1 MRQALLATLVGLVLL
16 NLAGCPSIL
25 GGEDD
30 DAGTTSDNTGG
41 AAGGTGDADDSDGE
55 SLADLVISYLGSL
68 SGNANTLST
77 TKASTITESG
87 HKIPGRALGTGA
99 VGWITD
105 LEGNRI
111 IDPNGI
117 EIAGFPVGPNGEFGP
132 VPGLPVGVDLLL
144 NIDEDGD
151 GVPELITIINIPK
164 DAAGDAGAL
173 ADTACDPLSTLIRA
187 KLYALM
193 VARGIDPYRL
203 GISASGLVERIRDA
217 FEHLYA
223 ESGIDEEISIDD
235 IANLSDEALAT
246 LFDQLIPELARRAM
260 DMAVGNMRLA
270 LADTVEEVVKAVAEI
285 LVVSGFAVGD
295 DPDGIDLS
303 FLGDLPNVETISFQD
318 FFIANNPGGDGSP
331 DEPPPM
337 SGQGAPPPPTT
348 GPTVYQSTLGAFDRN
363 FTDAEREQD
372 KRRPMFNE
380 HLLARMADAYLN
392 GKTISL
398 HNLYDVLVSLDGLGV
413 RLTYM
418 KFNRPGQPSIN
429 VFETADGT
437 GVELDLRK
445 LFEQIQ
451 ALGLHNADP
460 RTFEQKKAQLRTF
473 LKDFFAHTVGPSFER
488 LFEGVLMDRVPDP
501 LTFATIIRDARA
513 HLPFSRSGP
522 AQLHVLADGDVW
534 RGQDAHAI
542 TVDVTVD
549 VNGWVTEVTY
559 NAAGDGKYWLGFGPH
574 TPGGTM
580 LVHALSRDTGR
591 PLHSRN
597 GWMQE
602 LDLGDSSVFP
612 VSNGESLLDLVSASH
627 TGYPGE
633 PALRLPNPGY
643 NPDQPPDPLTN
654 PPDFN
659 AFVLV
664 DQPGPEGE
672 PVRVNYDGGVATY
685 DVNGQWYLLFTERT
699 PDEGLFEL
707 ISESGEI
714 LQDTLTVETERVLV
728 AATAIV
734 GLDLSAQTFTNYFGV
749 DVPNPGYD
757 PTGAPYFDDFND
769 DGQQGAGEP
778 SFDHRDFLWNADDWR
793 STRVDTYYRRGDNNG
808 FFTPDQVDWGA
819 PEPRLLDGTPLVVRQ
834 LRPRMNAFRFGN
846 PNLTINLLTA
856 FSPANFFDGTHSLN
870 GDTRV
875 NPFTAM
881 ALINLAFG
889 SIHNVGAVV
898 DFDGPGPMPPHPEL
912 IDAHVF
918 VTPVGDPMQLIVDG
932 FMDYATAQ

>member
-1 MRQALLATLVGLVLL
+1 MRRALLASLIGLSLL
-16 NLAGCPSIL
+16 SLAGCPAIFS
-25 GGEDD
+25 GGDD
-30 DAGTTSDNTGG
+30 GTETTSDNSSGG
-41 AAGGTGDADDSDGE
+41 DSTDGTADADGDD
-55 SLADLVISYLGSL
+55 LADLIISYLGTL
-68 SGNANTLST
+68 SGNADTLST
-77 TKASTITESG
+77 TRASTITESG
-87 HKIPGRALGTGA
+87 HKIPGRALGAGA

-105 LEGNRI
+105 LAGNRI
-111 IDPNGI
+111 TDANGV
-117 EIAGFPVGPNGEFGP
+117 EIANFSVGPNGEFGP
-132 VPGLPVGVDLLL
+132 LEGLPVGVDLLL
-144 NIDEDGD
+144 NVDENGD

-164 DAAGDAGAL
+164 DPVGDTGTL
-173 ADTACDPLSTLIRA
+173 ADTTCDPLSTLIQA

-193 VARGIDPYRL
+193 VARGIDPHRL

-223 ESGIDEEISIDD
+223 ESGIDEEVSIDD

-246 LFDQLIPELARRAM
+246 LFDQIIPELARRAM
-260 DMAVGNMRLA
+260 DMAGGNMRLA
-270 LADTVEEVVKAVAEI
+270 LADSVEEVVKAVAEI

-348 GPTVYQSTLGAFDRN
+348 GPTVYQSTLGGFDRN
-363 FTDAEREQD
+363 FTDADQKQD
-372 KRRPMFNE
+372 MHRPMFNE
-380 HLLARMADAYLN
+380 HMLARMADVYLA

-398 HNLYDVLVSLDGLGV
+398 HELYDVLVSLDGMGV
-413 RLTYM
+413 RLNYM
-418 KFNRPGQPSIN
+418 KFGGPGQPPTN
-429 VFETADGT
+429 VFETADGN
-437 GVELDLRK
+437 GIELNLQT
-445 LFEQIQ
+445 LFEQVQ

-473 LKDFFAHTVGPSFER
+473 LKDFFARTVGPSFER
-488 LFEGVLMDRVPDP
+488 LFEGVLMDRIPDP
-501 LTFATIIRDARA
+501 LTFATLIRDARA

-534 RGQDAHAI
+534 RGEDASAI

-549 VNGWVTEVTY
+549 VDGQATQVNY
-559 NAAGDGKYWLGFGPH
+559 NASGDGKHWLGFGPH
-574 TPGGTM
+574 TPDGTM
-580 LVHALSRDTGR
+580 KVHVISRNTGR
-591 PLHSRN
+591 PLHSRQ

-602 LDLGDSSVFP
+602 LDLGDSSIFP
-612 VSNGESLLDLVSASH
+612 VTNGESLLDLVSESH

-643 NPDQPPDPLTN
+643 NPDLPPDPATN

-664 DQPGPEGE
+664 DQPGPDGE
-672 PVRVNYDGGVATY
+672 PVRVNYDNGSATY
-685 DVNGQWYLLFTERT
+685 NASGQWYLLFTERT
-699 PDEGLFEL
+699 AEEGLFEL

-714 LQDTLTVETERVLV
+714 YHDPTALDDARVFV
-728 AATAIV
+728 AATEIV
-734 GLDLSAQTFTNYFGV
+734 GLDLSAQTFTNYFGI
-749 DVPNPGYD
+749 DVPNPSYD
-757 PTGAPYFDDFND
+757 PTGAPYFDDIND

-793 STRVDTYYRRGDNNG
+793 STRVETYYRRGDNNG
-808 FFTPDQVDWGA
+808 FFAPEQVDWPA
-819 PEPRLLDGTPLVVRQ
+819 PEPRLMDGTPLVVRN
-834 LRPRMNAFRFGN
+834 LKPRLNAFRFGS

-856 FSPANFFDGTHSLN
+856 FSPADFFDGTHALN

-889 SIHNVGAVV
+889 SIHNVEAVV

-912 IDAHVF
+912 IDAHIF
-918 VTPVGDPMQLIVDG
+918 VAPVGDPVQLMVDG
-932 FMDYATAQ
+932 FIEHAAAQ